1 VTLLTEL
8 YPAIAVQKFCT
19 VFGKTRQAW
28 YSITRYQLEQE
39 MTDNLVVN
47 LVKEIRQEQPLTG
60 TRKLY
65 YLLQPRLS
73 AHGIKMGRDGL
84 FNLLDRY
91 GLLLR
96 HRRRK
101 ATTTDSNHPYQKYPN
116 LIKDLPPTGVKNRL
130 WVSDIT
136 YIQLAEGFAYLSL
149 VTDAYSRKIVGYCLW
164 DSLAAQGTIHALEM
178 ALQEQ
183 RPRKGELIHH
193 SDRGVQ
199 YCCSSYVDRLQSA
212 GVHISMSDKGDPYQN
227 AIAERVNGILK
238 GNWLGHCFITIE
250 QARETL
256 VKAVHIYNEKRPHDS
271 LAYLTPNQAHE
282 LTGIIKRNWKNYT
295 KKLCTHQPD
304 LRTAIQD

>member
-1 VTLLTEL
+1 MTLLTEL

-28 YSITRYQLEQE
+28 YSATRYRLEQE
-39 MTDNLVVN
+39 MIDNLVVN

-65 YLLQPRLS
+65 YLLKPRLQS
-73 AHGIKMGRDGL
+73 HGINMGRDGL
-84 FNLLDRY
+84 FNLLNKY

-116 LIKDLPPTGVKNRL
+116 LIKNLPPSGVKNRL

-136 YIQLAEGFAYLSL
+136 YIQLTEGFAYLSL
-149 VTDAYSRKIVGYCLW
+149 VTDTYSRKIVGYCLW

-199 YCCSSYVDRLQSA
+199 YCCSSYVDRLRSA
-212 GVHISMSDKGDPYQN
+212 GIHISMSDKGDPYQN

-238 GNWLGHCFITIE
+238 GNWLGHCFTTIE
-250 QARETL
+250 PGRL
-256 VKAVHIYNEKRPHDS
+256 WLKRYISIMRKDHTTVWP
-271 LAYLTPNQAHE
+271 
-282 LTGIIKRNWKNYT
+282 I
-295 KKLCTHQPD
+295 
-304 LRTAIQD
+304 